1 MMPMVYMASA
11 LVVEEGVMLRMGN
24 FSCKMLCS
32 LFRFPAGSQERNNHD

>member
-11 LVVEEGVMLRMGN
+11 LAVEEGVMLRMGN

-32 LFRFPAGSQERNNHD
+32 LFRFPAGSHAKS